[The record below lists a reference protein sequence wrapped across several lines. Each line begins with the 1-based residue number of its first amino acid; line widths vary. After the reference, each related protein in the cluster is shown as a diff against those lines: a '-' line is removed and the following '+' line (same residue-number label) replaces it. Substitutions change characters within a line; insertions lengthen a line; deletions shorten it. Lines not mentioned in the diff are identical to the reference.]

1 LQKLFSEVAKMKHE
15 EIAEL
20 QRRAY
25 AQPVEL
31 RAAPEGMT
39 GPGTL
44 TGYAVV
50 FNSESRDLGGFTE
63 IISPDAF
70 ATTGEGDAR
79 SVDTA
84 TNGRV
89 IARLNHDSNN
99 LIGTTDAGTLRL
111 FVDEVGVRYEVD
123 LPDTTYARDIS
134 VLAARGD
141 LAYSSFAFRT
151 LPNGYTWQ
159 ENENGALVQVITGAV
174 LVDIAPVADP
184 AYWASTTGL
193 RSRDELAAIRASIL
207 KTSDTDTPARAARV
221 AVVGRAR
228 EITLLTEKKDVTK

>member
-1 LQKLFSEVAKMKHE
+1 MKE
-15 EIAEL
+15 QEIAGL

-31 RAAPEGMT
+31 RAAPEGNT

-63 IISPDAF
+63 TIDPGAF
-70 ATTGEGDAR
+70 ATTGEGIAQTI
-79 SVDTA
+79 DTVV
-84 TNGRV
+84 NGRV

-123 LPDTTYARDIS
+123 LPDTSYGRDIS

-141 LAYSSFAFRT
+141 LSYSSFAFRP
-151 LPNGYTWQ
+151 LPNGCTWR
-159 ENENGALVQVITGAV
+159 ENDNGALVQVVNAAV

-184 AYWASTTGL
+184 AYWDSSTGL
-193 RSRDELAAIRASIL
+193 RSRDELDAIRASL
-207 KTSDTDTPARAARV
+207 TKSSDLDTPARAARV

-228 EITLLTEKKDVTK
+228 EITLLTKKGASQ

>member
-1 LQKLFSEVAKMKHE
+1 MKE
-15 EIAEL
+15 QEMAGVI
-20 QRRAY
+20 RRAY
-25 AQPVEL
+25 ARPVEL
-31 RAAPEGMT
+31 RAVTEGGT

-44 TGYAVV
+44 TGYGVV

-63 IISPDAF
+63 TINRDAF
-70 ATTGEGDAR
+70 ATIGEGD
-79 SVDTA
+79 SLTIDTA

-123 LPDTTYARDIS
+123 LPDTTYGRDIA

-141 LAYSSFAFRT
+141 LAYSSFAFRV
-151 LPNGYTWQ
+151 LPNGYAWR
-159 ENENGALVQVITGAV
+159 ENENGALLQVVSDAV

-184 AYWASTTGL
+184 AYWDSTTGL
-193 RSRDELAAIRASIL
+193 RSRDELDAIRASL
-207 KTSDTDTPARAARV
+207 NKTTDTDTPARAARV

-228 EITLLTEKKDVTK
+228 EITLLTEKGATK